1 MATTAALTTFRR
13 VYADPGATGNSR
25 ADDERRAAY
34 SLLWAYHNNS
44 VFENVIA
51 WQAYRSTY
59 QLYRGT
65 RAIYNPARRL
75 VDFYVGTVYQG
86 QWTQRPDRM
95 TEPGTAIPFDEETPP
110 AYLAAIAQLWQWSN
124 WQSQKALAIRYA
136 AAVGDALAVVVDD
149 PERGKV
155 YLDTIWPGHV
165 TAVDVDA
172 RGNVAAYALEYD
184 VLDPDTA
191 KPYTYRREV
200 DGVRIVEYRDDRMI
214 SETANPYGFVP
225 AAWIQHTPTA
235 STHGEPAM
243 RNVSKVDEVCSFAAH
258 ALDQAHRILSAPIL
272 VAGDQVKIGPPS
284 ATVSTAGPTTT
295 NTQRGEAQ
303 QKIDVITGGDGAHL
317 ETLQM
322 DTGDAI
328 AHIEHMIA
336 EIERDHPEITLY
348 SQLRGMSQVTGPGAA
363 RLFGDVEAYVDAARA
378 QYDQATIKLCQMATA
393 IGGWRLATN
402 AWGPTPSRQQ
412 ATFAGFD
419 LESYYAGDLDLSIQS
434 RPLIPLTEEERISI
448 ERQRIGLDADRTYTM
463 ANAAAGQSGTPA
475 GIASRIQAAA
485 EGAAA

>member
-1 MATTAALTTFRR
+1 MATTAALSTFRR
-13 VYADPGATGNSR
+13 VYADPGATGSTR

-34 SLLWAYHNNS
+34 NLLWAYYNNS
-44 VFENVIA
+44 VFENVA
-51 WQAYRSTY
+51 TWQAYRSAY

-65 RAIYNPARRL
+65 RAIYNPTRRL
-75 VDFYVGTVYQG
+75 VEIYIGTVYQG

-95 TEPGTAIPFDEETPP
+95 TEPGTAIPFGEETPP
-110 AYLAAIAQLWQWSN
+110 AYLAAIGQLWQWSN
-124 WQSQKALAIRYA
+124 WQSQKAIPIRYA

-149 PERGKV
+149 LDRGKV

-165 TAVDVDA
+165 TAISTDA

-184 VLDPDTA
+184 VLDPDSL

-200 DGVRIVEYRDDRMI
+200 DGARIVEYRDDRLT

-235 STHGEPAM
+235 STHGEPAI
-243 RNVSKVDEVCSFAAH
+243 RNVSKIDELCSFAAH
-258 ALDQAHRILSAPIL
+258 ALDHGHRILEAPVL
-272 VAGDQVKIGPPS
+272 VAGSEINLYPGQPP
-284 ATVSTAGPTTT
+284 ATRTATTT
-295 NTQRGEAQ
+295 NAQRADAQ
-303 QKIDVITGGDGAHL
+303 QRINTITGGDGAHI
-317 ETLQM
+317 ETLKM
-322 DTGDAI
+322 DTGESL
-328 AHIEHMIA
+328 AHIAAMLA

-378 QYDQATIKLCQMATA
+378 QYDQATIKLCQMAVA

-412 ATFAGFD
+412 AAFAGYD

-448 ERQRIGLDADRTYTM
+448 ERQRIGLDADRTYSM
-463 ANAAAGQSGTPA
+463 ANAAAAQNGTPA
-475 GIASRIQAAA
+475 GIAARIQAAA